1 MLRTTSDAFCTG
13 QGMSSSRVQK
23 QRNYAQLAARLN
35 DFKNT
40 TSEYER
46 LLEKLANQHK
56 ALSDM
61 GAWHAAQYER
71 DSYFDQPPDT
81 KISQVHDTL
90 ETCAY

>member
-1 MLRTTSDAFCTG
+1 
-13 QGMSSSRVQK
+13 MSSSQPVQK
-23 QRNYAQLAARLN
+23 QRNYAQLASRLN

-46 LLEKLANQHK
+46 LLDKLSNQHK

-71 DSYFDQPPDT
+71 DFYILRT
-81 KISQVHDTL
+81 T
-90 ETCAY
+90 